1 MDFRLSEEQIVVREV
16 VKRFMLDEQVQ
27 SWIADAERTH
37 AFPHAF
43 MRRAAEMGFL
53 AMCTKEAYGGAGMD
67 ALSAI
72 EAIEEFAYWWIAG
85 SLNILVQNSLAGF
98 AIETFG
104 TNEQKQ
110 RFLPRMATGELIG
123 CFANTEPDAG
133 SDAKNFITRAIAC
146 EGGWRITG
154 QKRFCTNASVAGV
167 IVLFART
174 KKGAAG
180 FPGTTAFLI
189 DLERD
194 PPGLKVV
201 PQEKNLQFG
210 STLCD
215 IYFDEV
221 FVPYDELLGSV
232 DHGWEVCERTFQHS
246 RIWIAAQAVG
256 AARRAFDE
264 AMRHVRMRTL
274 SLGNK
279 MIEYQM
285 IRLTLADR
293 LVAIESAKILTQK
306 AAWLESMDDPDLDS
320 AASKAK
326 YAASEAAKEIVLTLD
341 EYYGGYVSD
350 PACIAARLKRDALIF
365 RTYEGPSNIQLEIIA
380 KRM

>member
-1 MDFRLSEEQIVVREV
+1 MDFRQSEEESVVREI

-37 AFPHAF
+37 EFSYAF
-43 MRRAAEMGFL
+43 MRRAAGLGFL
-53 AMCTKEAYGGAGMD
+53 GMCTKEAYGGAGMD
-67 ALSAI
+67 VVSAT
-72 EAIEEFAYWWIAG
+72 ATIEEFAYGWIAG

-104 TNEQKQ
+104 TEEQKE
-110 RFLPRMATGELIG
+110 RFLPRMAWGELIG

-133 SDAKNFITRAIAC
+133 SDAKNITTRAVAC

-154 QKRFCTNASVAGV
+154 QKRSCTNASVAGV

-174 KKGAAG
+174 KKRAAD

-189 DLERD
+189 DIEKDR
-194 PPGLKVV
+194 PGLTIMS
-201 PQEKNLQFG
+201 QEKNLQFG

-215 IYFDEV
+215 IYLDEV
-221 FVPYDELLGSV
+221 FVPDSELLGSI
-232 DHGWEVCERTFQHS
+232 DHGWEVCKRTFDHS

-256 AARRAFDE
+256 AARRALDE
-264 AMRHVRMRTL
+264 AIRHAKTRPTFGQELMRHQV
-274 SLGNK
+274 
-279 MIEYQM
+279 
-285 IRLTLADR
+285 IRLTLANR
-293 LVAIESAKILTQK
+293 LVAIESAKLLTQK
-306 AAWLESMDDPDLDS
+306 AAWKESVNDSDFDLF
-320 AASKAK
+320 ASMAK
-326 YAASEAAKEIVLTLD
+326 YAASEAAKETVLTLD
-341 EYYGGYVSD
+341 EYYGGYVTD
-350 PACIAARLKRDALIF
+350 PACIAAKLKRDALIF

>member
-1 MDFRLSEEQIVVREV
+1 MNFRQSQEEIAMREV
-16 VKRFMLDEQVQ
+16 VRRFMLEEEVQ

-37 AFPHAF
+37 AFPYAF
-43 MRRAAEMGFL
+43 MRRVAELGFL
-53 AMCTKEAYGGAGMD
+53 SMCSKEVYGGAGMD
-67 ALSAI
+67 VVCAVAAL
-72 EAIEEFAYWWIAG
+72 EEFAHEWIAG

-104 TNEQKQ
+104 TDEQQ
-110 RFLPRMATGELIG
+110 ARVLPRMATGELIG

-133 SDAKNFITRAIAC
+133 SDAKNIMTRAHAC

-167 IVLFART
+167 MVLFART
-174 KKGAAG
+174 ETRRAS

-189 DLERD
+189 NSEGDR
-194 PPGLKVV
+194 PGLTII

-221 FVPYDELLGSV
+221 FVPNHELLGLI
-232 DHGWEVCERTFQHS
+232 DGGWNVCERTFQHS

-256 AARRAFDE
+256 AARRALDE
-264 AMRHVRMRTL
+264 AMLYAKAR
-274 SLGNK
+274 SLFGQK
-279 MIEYQM
+279 MIQHQV

-293 LVAIESAKILTQK
+293 LVAIESAKVLTQK
-306 AAWLESMDDPDLDS
+306 AAWQESVGHPDFDLT
-320 AASKAK
+320 AAMAK

-350 PACIAARLKRDALIF
+350 PACIAAKLKRDALIF